1 MLRLSSVLLAST
13 LLATP
18 ALAQQ
23 AAPAVPQSQPAA
35 TDTVGEVVV
44 TAQKREQRLQ
54 DVPLSVSVVSG
65 DTLKTQDVTN
75 IQQLQYAVPEL
86 DTPDGHFAIRG
97 IGTTTYTRSA
107 ESDVSIVVDGVVQG
121 QYNPPQSGLFDL
133 QRVEVLSGPQG
144 MLFGKNASAGV
155 VNIVTTA
162 PALNQ
167 FGASGHVDAGSQG
180 YDIFQGVLNV
190 PLGDTAAL
198 RASAFHNSYGNYT
211 TNLYNGEKYGAVDDS
226 GGRLRLLWEPTSN
239 LTVNLIG
246 DYEKQSS
253 ASTSTSRQLA
263 GLLAPV
269 ILACGVKP
277 GPNNLNTCIDAPV
290 VGGYEDYGLSLTIDY
305 RLGDYTI
312 TSITADRQH
321 ADHGGGDTDGS
332 PLNVLDV
339 NSSKDFDNQ
348 FSQEL
353 RLTSPTGQRVEYV
366 AGLYFWDFNFKP
378 VTDQAGGI
386 GVLPAPLQA
395 DRSSYGYVNQVS
407 YAVFG
412 QATVKLIDGLNLIL
426 GGRETRD
433 QLTSSTVNYVNPA
446 VGIYIPGFSVPGT
459 ENGGQVYSSGK
470 VDTDNFSYRAGLQYK
485 ASRHTMLYLTYS
497 RGYKGPAV
505 NNISPGV
512 IGQTIVKPEI
522 PLDWEAGVKT
532 SLFGNHLTA
541 DLSLFDE
548 TVKNF
553 QAQVF
558 GVQGGIGQFTFANAS
573 HLFARGAELNVAAR
587 PIPGLSLAGGVLYN
601 HATYDNF
608 IVQCDAGYT
617 TGCASQNGSLVANA
631 KGLQLAGA
639 PRWKLTA
646 SAEYSHSVTRALDV
660 FGETDANYRDDVRS
674 VAAPDPNTVIGG
686 YALVNGR
693 IGVRTHDGRYSLAV
707 FAKNLFDK
715 RAVALIYPDPLLPVA
730 GNYDQSFS
738 PDSFRVIGV
747 SLDAKY

>member
-18 ALAQQ
+18 ALAQ
-23 AAPAVPQSQPAA
+23 PAA
-35 TDTVGEVVV
+35 TSAPQPAQATADTIGEVVV

-54 DVPLSVSVVSG
+54 DVPVSVSAVSG

-75 IQQLQYAVPEL
+75 VQQLQYAVPEL
-86 DTPDGHFAIRG
+86 DAPGGHFAIRG
-97 IGTTTYTRSA
+97 IGTTTFARSA

-121 QYNPPQSGLFDL
+121 EYNPPQSGLFDL

-155 VNIVTTA
+155 VNIVTNA
-162 PALNQ
+162 AALNQ
-167 FGASGHVDAGSQG
+167 FEAAGHVDAGSQG
-180 YDIFQGVLNV
+180 YDIFQGVLNI

-198 RASAFHNSYGNYT
+198 RVSGFHDGYGNYT
-211 TNLYNGEKYGAVDDS
+211 TNLYDGTRYGAVDDS
-226 GGRLRLLWEPTSN
+226 GGRARLLWQPTSN
-239 LTVNLIG
+239 LTINLLA
-246 DYEKQSS
+246 DYEKQES

-263 GLLAPV
+263 GLLAPA

-277 GPNNLNTCIDAPV
+277 GPDNLNTCIDAPV
-290 VGGYEDYGLSLTIDY
+290 VGGYEDYGASLQIDY
-305 RLGDYTI
+305 RLGDFTI
-312 TSITADRQH
+312 SSITADRQH
-321 ADHGGGDTDGS
+321 SDHGGGDTDGS
-332 PLNVLDV
+332 PINVLDV

-366 AGLYFWDFNFKP
+366 AGLYFWDYDFKP
-378 VTDQAGGI
+378 MTDQAGGI
-386 GVLPAPLQA
+386 GALPPPLQA
-395 DRSSYGYVNQVS
+395 DRSSYGHVNQLS
-407 YAVFG
+407 YAAFG
-412 QATVKLIDGLNLIL
+412 QATVKLVDDVSLIL

-433 QLTSSTVNYVNPA
+433 QLSSSTVNYVNPA
-446 VGIYIPGFSVPGT
+446 VGIFIPGFSVPGT
-459 ENGGQVYSSGK
+459 QGGGQVYSSDK
-470 VDTDNFSYRAGLQYK
+470 IDTDNFSYRVGLQYK
-485 ASRHTMLYLTYS
+485 PSRHLMLYVTYS
-497 RGYKGPAV
+497 RGYKGPAI

-512 IGQTIVKPEI
+512 VGQSVVKPEI

-532 SLFGNHLTA
+532 SLFSNHLTA
-541 DLSLFDE
+541 DLSVFDE

-558 GVQGGIGQFTFANAS
+558 GLQGGVGQFTFANAS
-573 HLFARGAELNVAAR
+573 HLFARGVELNLAAR
-587 PIPGLSLAGGVLYN
+587 PLPGLSLNGGILYN

-617 TGCASQNGSLVANA
+617 VGCATQNGALVTNA

-646 SAEYSHSVTRALDV
+646 SAEYSHPVTTALDA
-660 FGETDANYRDDVRS
+660 FGEVDANYRDEVRS
-674 VAAPDPNTVIGG
+674 VAAPDPNTVVGG

-693 IGVRTHDGRYSLAV
+693 IGVRTQDGRYSIAV
-707 FAKNLFDK
+707 FAKNLFDE
-715 RAVALIYPDPLLPVA
+715 RAVALIYPDPLLPVP
-730 GNYDQSFS
+730 GNYDQTFS
-738 PDSFRVIGV
+738 PDSFRVVGV
-747 SLDAKY
+747 SLDARY